1 LLNGVNG
8 HERNG
13 KHKQGGSPFMK
24 NGHIPESMYRTGIKP
39 TNDPEYGT
47 YSNGMQGYNTTTGKN
62 RMMDANIM
70 NFQLAQGLI

>member
-1 LLNGVNG
+1 
-8 HERNG
+8 
-13 KHKQGGSPFMK
+13 MK